1 MASSSSCTNVAPI
14 ERTSSADAGR
24 TSYASTTAP
33 SRLAV
38 AIACSPATP
47 APSTSTRA
55 GGTVPAAVMNS
66 GKNRGSRI
74 AASSAQR

>member
-1 MASSSSCTNVAPI
+1 MNVPPT
-14 ERTSSADAGR
+14 ERTSSADAAR
-24 TSYASTTAP
+24 TSFADTTPP

-55 GGTVPAAVMNS
+55 GARVPAAVIVMPNMRPNAS
-66 GKNRGSRI
+66 
-74 AASSAQR
+74 AASVTSR